1 MYLRAG
7 TVKNEETNANNNS
20 SNINNVKSFSY
31 CEIPSL
37 TQKNSFSNGNNNL
50 TITNKSNKDINLSL
64 SPFFPSNFSNKNHK
78 DNISLEEKL
87 NFSENLNNIH
97 IFNQE
102 SKSNLN
108 EQSQDM
114 NEIYKKLYDEGY
126 LRYRQLT
133 ENTQNEENIVDE
145 LINLKFCMANELFE
159 LKVDNEVLMGDVKN
173 KFLDI
178 FFEEKDYG
186 EKEKRYIDNN
196 ILFLNKEGLIDLNKK
211 VKEINLKNNEVI
223 IPVLKDM
230 TS

>member
-1 MYLRAG
+1 M
-7 TVKNEETNANNNS
+7 N
-20 SNINNVKSFSY
+20 
-31 CEIPSL
+31 
-37 TQKNSFSNGNNNL
+37 
-50 TITNKSNKDINLSL
+50 
-64 SPFFPSNFSNKNHK
+64 
-78 DNISLEEKL
+78 LEEKL
-87 NFSENLNNIH
+87 NFSESLNNIH
-97 IFNQE
+97 ILNQE

-114 NEIYKKLYDEGY
+114 NEIYKKLFDEGY

-159 LKVDNEVLMGDVKN
+159 LKVDNEDLMSDVKN

-211 VKEINLKNNEVI
+211 VKDINLKNNEVI